1 MKKQVVIFVTL
12 LGIIGLCG
20 CSTVKNVSE
29 GLGKGVSEDASN
41 TWKNLKRTDAWLQEN
56 TW

>member
-1 MKKQVVIFVTL
+1 MKKQIIIYVTL

-29 GLGKGVSEDASN
+29 GLGKGVSEDTSN
-41 TWKNLKRTDAWLQEN
+41 TWKNLKRTDAWLKEN